1 MSTLADELLNDFEDS
16 GSEGEGDQQSGFLQD
31 GPSPPASNSHHLPGG
46 SMVLDGD
53 EENVDSD
60 DEMEGTQ
67 GDGAVADVEDE
78 EEAKAKVEKMQ
89 LGGVNDVRSVAGLMK
104 TLEPVLEVCTFLS
117 TLSISFFRP
126 AFTSVM
132 DIALTFAVTSRK
144 SPVIR
149 ICLQDNKLPS
159 SALSKITQNIT
170 SSHSRIRFRLLLT
183 TKLCLCISTSAI
195 TTRPAFPSWKPLSRT
210 LLTTR
215 SPWQS

>member
-16 GSEGEGDQQSGFLQD
+16 GSEGEGDQQNGFLQD
-31 GPSPPASNSHHLPGG
+31 GPSPPAANGHHTPAG

-60 DEMEGTQ
+60 DEMEGMQ
-67 GDGAVADVEDE
+67 GDGAAADVEDE

-104 TLEPVLEVCTFLS
+104 TLEPVLEVCASLCTPLN
-117 TLSISFFRP
+117 LLRGP
-126 AFTSVM
+126 VFTSVV

-144 SPVIR
+144 SPTIR
-149 ICLQDNKLPS
+149 ICPQGNRLPS

-170 SSHSRIRFRLLLT
+170 SSHSRIPYQLLLT
-183 TKLCLCISTSAI
+183 TKSSLYISTSAT
-195 TTRPAFPSWKPLSRT
+195 TTRLAFLSWKPLSRT

-215 SPWQS
+215 SP